1 MYNVFTTFIVFASI
15 CLARPSLNKTNSAA
29 SNALPTGFPPGEL
42 PPSDEFRDTAG
53 NLLLPFKPDRN
64 LEQRFK
70 FEKATTGPLKGS
82 HLIYSISLM
91 TLDFWKDNRNAP
103 FRERQEIRLQPYT
116 DILHTIR
123 PGPSSEASAI
133 GALTPSRAG
142 IVYVWMM
149 RELLLQPTW
158 PGLITA
164 SIYYAHEGL
173 HPGLPL
179 GEISIKDKPQA
190 DAASALT
197 RSNNSTSLEASIAPQ
212 GNLSF
217 ATVNDDRNV
226 ELLVLQDVAFR
237 EKAWLSCFIQLIFKI
252 LKHPPSAYVRDHFPR
267 ATGGILWNVRSNTD
281 PQQMAYIR
289 FAPST
294 LNLTWYQLAATVLS
308 LCARA
313 ARNDRWQNE
322 ESARIFEQGSI
333 FIAEIK
339 FKRV

>member
-1 MYNVFTTFIVFASI
+1 MYNVFTAFIAFASI
-15 CLARPSLNKTNSAA
+15 CLARPSLNKTNSSA
-29 SNALPTGFPPGEL
+29 SNVLPAGFPPGDL
-42 PPSDEFRDTAG
+42 PPSDEFKDTAG

-70 FEKATTGPLKGS
+70 FEKAPTGPLKGS
-82 HLIYSISLM
+82 HLIYSISRM
-91 TLDFWKDNRNAP
+91 TLGFWKDNRNAP
-103 FRERQEIRLQPYT
+103 FRERQEIRFQPYT

-123 PGPSSEASAI
+123 PGVSSEASAV
-133 GALTPSRAG
+133 GALTPSRAE

-164 SIYYAHEGL
+164 NIYYAYEGL

-179 GEISIKDKPQA
+179 GEISIKDQPQA

-197 RSNNSTSLEASIAPQ
+197 PPNNSTSLEASVAPQ

-217 ATVNDDRNV
+217 ATVNNDSNV
-226 ELLVLQDVAFR
+226 ELPVLQDVAFR
-237 EKAWLSCFIQLIFKI
+237 EKAWLSCFIQIMFKI
-252 LKHPPSAYVRDHFPR
+252 LKHPPSAYVRDYFPR
-267 ATGGILWNVRSNTD
+267 TTAGILWNVLSNTD
-281 PQQMAYIR
+281 PQQMAYVK
-289 FAPST
+289 FAPLT
-294 LNLTWYQLAATVLS
+294 LSLTWYHLAATVLS
-308 LCARA
+308 VCANA

-322 ESARIFEQGSI
+322 ETARIFEGSI